1 VAAVFQQLIQNR
13 SGTKAVKGL
22 RYLVTLDELNRF
34 APKTG
39 SDPITQKIEEV
50 AGEMRSQGVIL
61 LGAQQ
66 QASQVKPRVI
76 ENSSVRAVGRSGSL
90 ELSAEVW
97 KFLGSA
103 GRSQAAQI
111 QAEEKLL
118 IQPSFRA
125 PMLAKIPY
133 PPWALKQEDA
143 GSLYTAEEETGSPPP
158 PSPRKSQ
165 VEAEFA

>member
-1 VAAVFQQLIQNR
+1 
-13 SGTKAVKGL
+13 
-22 RYLVTLDELNRF
+22 
-34 APKTG
+34 
-39 SDPITQKIEEV
+39 
-50 AGEMRSQGVIL
+50 MRSQGVIL

-66 QASQVKPRVI
+66 QASLVSPRVI
-76 ENSSVRAVGRSGSL
+76 ENASIRAVGRSGSL

-97 KFLGSA
+97 KFLGSS

-133 PPWALKQEDA
+133 PPWALKREDQA
-143 GSLYTAEEETGSPPP
+143 FPFSPGGNSDSPSPPV
-158 PSPRKSQ
+158 RKIQ
-165 VEAEFA
+165 VDADFA